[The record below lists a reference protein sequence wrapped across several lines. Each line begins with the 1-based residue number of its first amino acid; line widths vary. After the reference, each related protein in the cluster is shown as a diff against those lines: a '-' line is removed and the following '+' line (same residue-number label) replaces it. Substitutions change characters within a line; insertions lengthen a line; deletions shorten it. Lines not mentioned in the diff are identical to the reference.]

1 MIILNLS
8 KDVII
13 MNRYIALL
21 RGININGK
29 NKISMAEL
37 KSVLNENGFIDVQ
50 SHLNSGNII
59 FSTAINSKESLAQK
73 IKSLIAE
80 HFGLD
85 ILVFII
91 SQQDLADIL
100 AHAPAWW
107 GTADQA
113 IYDNLIFVLSSIAAT
128 DIAAKIGAPTADL
141 EQILI
146 HENVIFWSFDRKKYA
161 KANWWK
167 KTAQNGITEMLTI
180 RTANT
185 LRKIVNL

>member
-1 MIILNLS
+1 
-8 KDVII
+8 

-59 FSTAINSKESLAQK
+59 FSTAINSEESLAQK

-100 AHAPAWW
+100 AHAPAW
-107 GTADQA
+107 
-113 IYDNLIFVLSSIAAT
+113 
-128 DIAAKIGAPTADL
+128 
-141 EQILI
+141 
-146 HENVIFWSFDRKKYA
+146 
-161 KANWWK
+161 
-167 KTAQNGITEMLTI
+167 
-180 RTANT
+180 
-185 LRKIVNL
+185 

>member
-1 MIILNLS
+1 
-8 KDVII
+8 

-29 NKISMAEL
+29 NKIAMAEL
-37 KSVLNENGFIDVQ
+37 KSVLNENDFKDVQ
-50 SHLNSGNII
+50 SYLNSGNII
-59 FSTAINSKESLAQK
+59 FSTDIESSENISSKISR
-73 IKSLIAE
+73 LIHE

-85 ILVFII
+85 IPIFVIL
-91 SQQDLADIL
+91 QQDLADIL

-107 GTADQA
+107 GTADPA
-113 IYDNLIFVLSSIAAT
+113 IYDNLIFLLPPIVAA

-146 HENVIFWSFDRKKYA
+146 YENVIFWSFDRKKYA

-167 KTAQNGITEMLTI
+167 KTSQSGITEMLTI

-185 LRKIVNL
+185 LRKIINL

>member
-1 MIILNLS
+1 
-8 KDVII
+8 

-80 HFGLD
+80 HFGLG

-146 HENVIFWSFDRKKYA
+146 YENVIFWSFDRKKYA
-161 KANWWK
+161 KVNWWK